1 MNKYGICSEEILPSG
16 DLSCVP
22 YQECYT
28 YGRYFN
34 FKYSRLD
41 NNIDKIKKILNNNKF
56 ILCNITIYTSFLKEK
71 TSKEGILDYPDEYDS
86 ILGMIAGVI
95 VGYTERKIIIKSCFG
110 KEWGDKGYF
119 NIDYKYLNDLCMD
132 LWLIEVFIDK
142 RKKFGLNMDIDTNI
156 NVIEKTKKKN
166 FESNNEN
173 NYLKEKNN
181 KKMAMMRGSVF

>member
-1 MNKYGICSEEILPSG
+1 M
-16 DLSCVP
+16 
-22 YQECYT
+22 
-28 YGRYFN
+28 
-34 FKYSRLD
+34 
-41 NNIDKIKKILNNNKF
+41 
-56 ILCNITIYTSFLKEK
+56 
-71 TSKEGILDYPDEYDS
+71 
-86 ILGMIAGVI
+86 
-95 VGYTERKIIIKSCFG
+95 RKIIIKSCFG